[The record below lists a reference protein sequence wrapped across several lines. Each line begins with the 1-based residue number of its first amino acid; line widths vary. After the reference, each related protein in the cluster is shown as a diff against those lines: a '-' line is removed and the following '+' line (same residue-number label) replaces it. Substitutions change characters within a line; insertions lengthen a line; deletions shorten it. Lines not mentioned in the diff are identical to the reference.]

1 MLVESTEPSTYEQ
14 SPVSVQPDS
23 PVVFDPACF
32 THDLAQLLTA
42 ILCNVSMAKCTLDS
56 GEPAFR
62 KLTDAEIA
70 LLRSKDL
77 IQQFATFASSQAS
90 PLRKKVSLGHL
101 LQVSIKLALCGSHIP
116 CYCHFPDDLWSVLV
130 DEGQMTRVFQ
140 NLVLN
145 ARQASRNGDGAI
157 TVQGQNV
164 RVRHTPKNSK
174 PALQDGNY
182 VMISLEDQGRGIAA
196 DALPK
201 IFHRH
206 YTTKSNGSGLGLAIV
221 HSIITQHQGHIA
233 VNSQLDRGSTF
244 TIYLPAAPSSF

>member
-14 SPVSVQPDS
+14 RPVSVQAER

-56 GEPAFR
+56 NEPAFH
-62 KLTDAEIA
+62 KLTVAEIA
-70 LLRSKDL
+70 ALRAKDL
-77 IQQFATFASSQAS
+77 IQQFSMLASLQAS
-90 PLRKKVSLGHL
+90 PLKKQVSLGHL

-116 CYCHFPDDLWSVLV
+116 CYCHFPDDLWPVIV
-130 DEGQMTRVFQ
+130 DEGQMNRVFQ
-140 NLVLN
+140 NLLLN
-145 ARQASRNGDGAI
+145 ARQASKNGGLI
-157 TVQGQNV
+157 RVQAQNIMVPHV
-164 RVRHTPKNSK
+164 RVNST
-174 PALQDGNY
+174 PALQDGPY

-196 DALPK
+196 QALPK

-206 YTTKSNGSGLGLAIV
+206 YTTKPNGSGLGLAIV

-233 VNSQLDRGSTF
+233 VDSHLERGSTF
-244 TIYLPAAPSSF
+244 TIYLPASPSSF

>member
-1 MLVESTEPSTYEQ
+1 MLVESTELSTYEQ
-14 SPVSVQPDS
+14 RPVSVQAER

-42 ILCNVSMAKCTLDS
+42 ILCNVSMAKGTLYS
-56 GEPAFR
+56 GEPACR
-62 KLTDAEIA
+62 QLTDAEIA
-70 LLRSKDL
+70 ALRAKDL

-116 CYCHFPDDLWSVLV
+116 CYCHFPDDLWPVIV
-130 DEGQMTRVFQ
+130 DEGQMIRVFQ

-145 ARQASRNGDGAI
+145 ARQASRNGGLI
-157 TVQGQNV
+157 TVQAQNIM
-164 RVRHTPKNSK
+164 VRHRPENSTPD
-174 PALQDGNY
+174 LQDGRY
-182 VMISLEDQGRGIAA
+182 IMISLEDQGGGIAA
-196 DALPK
+196 HALPK

-233 VNSQLDRGSTF
+233 VDSQLDRGSTF
-244 TIYLPAAPSSF
+244 TIYLPAAPPFV